1 MIARAKTKT
10 TSAPT
15 ITMNDDRLD
24 KNAAVVAT
32 LIRANPAKIQAK
44 NKTDTWF
51 IFSPLLLTI
60 TICKGRKIAWL
71 YVQGTIKKDRSFRSF
86 H

>member
-32 LIRANPAKIQAK
+32 LIRANPARIQAK

-51 IFSPLLLTI
+51 IFHPSFLPLL
-60 TICKGRKIAWL
+60 
-71 YVQGTIKKDRSFRSF
+71 YVREGKLLGYMSKV
-86 H
+86 